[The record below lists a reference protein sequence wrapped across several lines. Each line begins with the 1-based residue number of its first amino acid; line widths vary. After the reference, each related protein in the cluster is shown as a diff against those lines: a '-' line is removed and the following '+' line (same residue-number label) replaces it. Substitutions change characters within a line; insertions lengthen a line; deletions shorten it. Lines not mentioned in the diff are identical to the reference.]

1 MEKKNKKN
9 KSSKKTKDEL
19 YEKNRRKKDLL
30 DDDYEDDFDDDTNSA
45 IASVFTSL
53 VLIMTILI
61 AGAAGAFFLSGIN
74 IHLRGDEVVE
84 IPVFSEYEDKGA
96 TADFDII
103 KDMNWAL
110 RVKDNVDTEHVGEY
124 QVVYSAEYHY
134 WKAEKVRTVRVI
146 DNRCPIIK
154 LKGGRKVT
162 WSSINHK
169 DPGFKARDNY
179 DGNLTDQVE
188 VETEVAEDGNT
199 ATMTYTVTDSS
210 GNVGI
215 SKRHIFL
222 KDVIAPTLELEGALR
237 IEIPYGGAFA
247 ELGYKAYDDLDG
259 DLTHKVQVSQIDP
272 TRPGEQTLIY
282 SVSDSSGNTV
292 TDSRTIVVGPKPVV
306 KPPKDK
312 NDKNKTSTDKKTTDK
327 KKNN

>member
-1 MEKKNKKN
+1 MAKKNN
-9 KSSKKTKDEL
+9 KKTKDDL
-19 YEKNRRKKDLL
+19 YEKNRRKRNYIE
-30 DDDYEDDFDDDTNSA
+30 DDDYDDDLDEVNDT

-53 VLIMTILI
+53 VLILMVLLI
-61 AGAAGAFFLSGIN
+61 GAAAAFFLSGIN

-84 IPVFSEYEDKGA
+84 IPVFTEYEDRGA

-110 RVKDNVDTEHVGEY
+110 KVKDNVNTEVVGEY
-124 QVVYSAEYHY
+124 QVVYSAEYRY
-134 WKAEKVRTVRVI
+134 WKAEKVRTVKVI

-162 WSSINHK
+162 WSTISHK
-169 DPGFKARDNY
+169 DPGFKAKDNY
-179 DGNLTDQVE
+179 DGDLTDQVE
-188 VETEVAEDGNT
+188 VETEVADDGNT

-210 GNVGI
+210 GNIGI

-237 IEIPYGGAFA
+237 IEIPYGGSFT
-247 ELGYKAYDDLDG
+247 ELGYSAYDDLDG
-259 DLTHKVQVSQIDP
+259 DLTHKVQISNIDP
-272 TRPGEQTLIY
+272 SKPGEQTMIY
-282 SVSDSSGNTV
+282 SVTDSSGNTT
-292 TDSRTIVVGPKPVV
+292 TDTRTIVVGPKPVV
-306 KPPKDK
+306 KVDKNK
-312 NDKNKTSTDKKTTDK
+312 NDKNKTDNKTNNK